1 MDVTLRDGG
10 YQTNF
15 SFNNDVLTNIL
26 TFLDQSNI
34 EYIEI
39 GYRNGSVHPINNI
52 GDAGLCHA
60 DYLQLCRSILKKS
73 KMTVMLHPHNVKE
86 SDLDELK
93 SHKVDTLRIC
103 LSKGKEKEAFEI
115 IKKSKDRNFEV
126 SVNITRISHY
136 DEDALDNL
144 ISKVIQHPVDI
155 IYFADSNGSMLPTK
169 TLSLYKK
176 YISKTPIPF
185 GFHAHD
191 NLGLAQANTLAAI
204 EAGVKYIDSA
214 LSGFGKGIGNLK
226 TEFFVAYLH
235 ALNIKFYDINK
246 LLQACNYVKKKF
258 NPASNIKI
266 NEFRMGI
273 EDLSIDDILKL
284 NKIKRSASEKILL
297 ADHVYTN

>member
-1 MDVTLRDGG
+1 MISVKLMDVTLRDGG
-10 YQTNF
+10 YQNNF
-15 SFNNDVLTNIL
+15 HFNNDELRSIL
-26 TFLDQSNI
+26 TSLDQSNI

-39 GYRNGSVHPINNI
+39 GYRSGSAKPIHNI

-60 DYLQLCRSILKKS
+60 DYLQFCRSILKKS
-73 KMTVMLHPHNVKE
+73 KMTVMLHPHNIE
-86 SDLDELK
+86 QSDLDELK
-93 SHKVDTLRIC
+93 LHKVDTLRIC
-103 LSKGKEKEAFEI
+103 LSKGKEEEAFEVI
-115 IKKSKDRNFEV
+115 NKAKNRGFEV

-136 DEDALDNL
+136 SEEALDHL
-144 ISKVIQHPVDI
+144 ISQVIQYPVDI
-155 IYFADSNGSMLPTK
+155 IYFADSNGSMMPTK
-169 TLSLYKK
+169 IMSLYEK

-191 NLGLAQANTLAAI
+191 NLGLAQANSLAAI

-235 ALNIKFYDINK
+235 ALDIKVYDINSV
-246 LLQACNYVKKKF
+246 LQACNYVKNKF

-284 NKIKRSASEKILL
+284 NNLGDGGL
-297 ADHVYTN
+297 